1 MFRNKWRLV
10 SLGLLALIGILA
22 GAVFA
27 ASHGDSEV
35 RISTLRHEDGRVEVG
50 LQQRDA
56 DGGWGERILPQH
68 RFLRPDSVGEWRNSS
83 PIGVVSDRMSDD
95 AMGEPE
101 AMSADEPVAISEPEA
116 RPLYCVIHHG
126 QEGDIFWAS
135 FEQYLG
141 ATANDVGLTNL
152 EVHAEPDAEDQA
164 AAINDCAARGALGIA
179 STLPSIEQLQQ
190 PLTEAREGGAY
201 VVTFNSGAEFAS
213 QVGSTV
219 HFGLDDRSAGERA
232 GERFNAAQ
240 GADPVLCIVHES
252 DNAGLDARCDG
263 LEATFDG
270 DVTRVALTAGVLTDA
285 EASASEIGAAI
296 SEHGAGAVLVL
307 NAGLIGPAIDAVGDG
322 DTLLGAVGRLINAPQ
337 LIANGDLL
345 FMIDDG
351 DVIQAA
357 QVVQG
362 FVMIDQ
368 SPFTRGLLTLTAAAN
383 PLNVN
388 TTSILLLKPA
398 VVDRGFF
405 EGLVPGWE
413 NVIQCVTAA
422 GTDATAAAQCFAA
435 PGG

>member
-1 MFRNKWRLV
+1 MLRNRWRLV
-10 SLGLLALIGILA
+10 SLGLLAVIGILA

-27 ASHGDSEV
+27 ASQGDTEV
-35 RISTLRHEDGRVEVG
+35 RISTLRHDDGRVEVG

-56 DGGWGERILPQH
+56 DGGWGERILPQY

-83 PIGVVSDRMSDD
+83 PIAIATEQVQDD
-95 AMGEPE
+95 AMSQPE
-101 AMSADEPVAISEPEA
+101 AMSEPVPEPISEPEA

-152 EVHAEPDAEDQA
+152 EVHAEPNIDDQA
-164 AAINDCAARGALGIA
+164 AAINDCVARDALGVA
-179 STLPSIEQLQQ
+179 STLPSIEKLEG
-190 PLTEAREGGAY
+190 PLTEARESGAY

-232 GERFNAAQ
+232 GERFNQAE
-240 GADPVLCIVHES
+240 GASPILCVLHES
-252 DNAGLDARCDG
+252 GNAGLDARCDG
-263 LEATFDG
+263 LADTFDG
-270 DVTRVALTAGVLTDA
+270 DVIRVALSAGVLADA
-285 EASASEIGAAI
+285 EAAQGEISGKI
-296 SEHGAGAVLVL
+296 DEHEAGAVLVL
-307 NAGLIGPAIDAVGDG
+307 NAGLIRPAIAATGDG
-322 DTLLGAVGRLINAPQ
+322 DAQVGAIGRILDAPQ
-337 LIANGDLL
+337 LIADGDLL
-345 FMIDDG
+345 FQIDDG

-368 SPFTRGLLTLTAAAN
+368 SPFTRGLLTLTASAN

-388 TTSILLLKPA
+388 TASILLLRPA
-398 VVDRGFF
+398 VIDKAFF

-413 NVIQCVTAA
+413 DVIQCVTAA
-422 GTDATAAAQCFAA
+422 GTDAVAAAQCFD
-435 PGG
+435 PEG